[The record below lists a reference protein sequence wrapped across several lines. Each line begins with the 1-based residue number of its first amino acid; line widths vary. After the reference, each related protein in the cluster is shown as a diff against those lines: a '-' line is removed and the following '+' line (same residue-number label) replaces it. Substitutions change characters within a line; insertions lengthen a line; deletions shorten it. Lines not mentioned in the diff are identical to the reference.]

1 MGAKRAAENAP
12 SISANAFDDFQS
24 TDLIGYDVP
33 SKKSHEARVS
43 LNSSGLTP
51 TAASTAVSAASGV
64 WLRRVLL
71 TVAAFETLVG
81 GLIDLAGVP
90 DLDIIN
96 ARLFIHPFLAIAALV
111 LAARRYLRAAIVV
124 LAAYI
129 LAALAIGWSL
139 DFALGGLSLLAQ
151 QVIFGPLAVT
161 AIVLAILDKLLWLGA
176 VFVALPS
183 ANLLLGMIPLILF
196 TIGVMIYGAA
206 PNRRRIAANIAKLP
220 ELVRNPVQSAPI
232 PLPRVVVVWLKLPW
246 KRNVPSFPLGRIGSL
261 HAVGRRHN
269 LSYRLFFCRSN
280 QQRHSVWRMEDTHMR
295 QSLYGILI
303 GAAAVVATS
312 SIAFAGEQKLE
323 FKLVTRL
330 VNPTTVLEAA
340 NIEGQT
346 MIVSKAVGVAYFKDG
361 RVASK
366 DFIITLELR
375 NGSGPYKGYSTY
387 TFEDGSSITAS
398 FTGERKSGESHGIY
412 TIVSGTGTY
421 ANATG

>member
-1 MGAKRAAENAP
+1 MSALPIRVACGLLKPILAGGQTFDLILPPINVMGAKRAAENAS

-24 TDLIGYDVP
+24 TGLIGYDEE
-33 SKKSHEARVS
+33 SHEARVS

-51 TAASTAVSAASGV
+51 TAASTALSAASGV

-129 LAALAIGWSL
+129 LTALAIGWSL

-161 AIVLAILDKLLWLGA
+161 AIVLAILNKLLSLGA

-206 PNRRRIAANIAKLP
+206 P
-220 ELVRNPVQSAPI
+220 
-232 PLPRVVVVWLKLPW
+232 
-246 KRNVPSFPLGRIGSL
+246 
-261 HAVGRRHN
+261 
-269 LSYRLFFCRSN
+269 
-280 QQRHSVWRMEDTHMR
+280 
-295 QSLYGILI
+295 
-303 GAAAVVATS
+303 
-312 SIAFAGEQKLE
+312 
-323 FKLVTRL
+323 
-330 VNPTTVLEAA
+330 
-340 NIEGQT
+340 
-346 MIVSKAVGVAYFKDG
+346 
-361 RVASK
+361 
-366 DFIITLELR
+366 
-375 NGSGPYKGYSTY
+375 
-387 TFEDGSSITAS
+387 
-398 FTGERKSGESHGIY
+398 
-412 TIVSGTGTY
+412 
-421 ANATG
+421 

>member
-24 TDLIGYDVP
+24 TGLTGYNVP
-33 SKKSHEARVS
+33 SKNSHEARVS

-139 DFALGGLSLLAQ
+139 DFALDGLSLLAQ

-206 PNRRRIAANIAKLP
+206 P
-220 ELVRNPVQSAPI
+220 
-232 PLPRVVVVWLKLPW
+232 
-246 KRNVPSFPLGRIGSL
+246 
-261 HAVGRRHN
+261 
-269 LSYRLFFCRSN
+269 
-280 QQRHSVWRMEDTHMR
+280 
-295 QSLYGILI
+295 
-303 GAAAVVATS
+303 
-312 SIAFAGEQKLE
+312 
-323 FKLVTRL
+323 
-330 VNPTTVLEAA
+330 
-340 NIEGQT
+340 
-346 MIVSKAVGVAYFKDG
+346 
-361 RVASK
+361 
-366 DFIITLELR
+366 
-375 NGSGPYKGYSTY
+375 
-387 TFEDGSSITAS
+387 
-398 FTGERKSGESHGIY
+398 
-412 TIVSGTGTY
+412 
-421 ANATG
+421 

>member
-1 MGAKRAAENAP
+1 VSTRKPGRRSAAKFAH
-12 SISANAFDDFQS
+12 AFDDFQS
-24 TDLIGYDVP
+24 AGLTSYGVP

-81 GLIDLAGVP
+81 GLIDLAAVP

-139 DFALGGLSLLAQ
+139 DFALEGLSLLAQ

-183 ANLLLGMIPLILF
+183 ANLLLGMIP
-196 TIGVMIYGAA
+196 
-206 PNRRRIAANIAKLP
+206 
-220 ELVRNPVQSAPI
+220 
-232 PLPRVVVVWLKLPW
+232 
-246 KRNVPSFPLGRIGSL
+246 
-261 HAVGRRHN
+261 
-269 LSYRLFFCRSN
+269 
-280 QQRHSVWRMEDTHMR
+280 
-295 QSLYGILI
+295 
-303 GAAAVVATS
+303 
-312 SIAFAGEQKLE
+312 
-323 FKLVTRL
+323 
-330 VNPTTVLEAA
+330 
-340 NIEGQT
+340 
-346 MIVSKAVGVAYFKDG
+346 
-361 RVASK
+361 
-366 DFIITLELR
+366 
-375 NGSGPYKGYSTY
+375 
-387 TFEDGSSITAS
+387 
-398 FTGERKSGESHGIY
+398 
-412 TIVSGTGTY
+412 
-421 ANATG
+421 

>member
-24 TDLIGYDVP
+24 TGLTGYNVP
-33 SKKSHEARVS
+33 SKNSHEARVS

-139 DFALGGLSLLAQ
+139 DFALDGLSLLAQ
-151 QVIFGPLAVT
+151 QVIFGPLALT

-206 PNRRRIAANIAKLP
+206 P
-220 ELVRNPVQSAPI
+220 
-232 PLPRVVVVWLKLPW
+232 
-246 KRNVPSFPLGRIGSL
+246 
-261 HAVGRRHN
+261 
-269 LSYRLFFCRSN
+269 
-280 QQRHSVWRMEDTHMR
+280 
-295 QSLYGILI
+295 
-303 GAAAVVATS
+303 
-312 SIAFAGEQKLE
+312 
-323 FKLVTRL
+323 
-330 VNPTTVLEAA
+330 
-340 NIEGQT
+340 
-346 MIVSKAVGVAYFKDG
+346 
-361 RVASK
+361 
-366 DFIITLELR
+366 
-375 NGSGPYKGYSTY
+375 
-387 TFEDGSSITAS
+387 
-398 FTGERKSGESHGIY
+398 
-412 TIVSGTGTY
+412 
-421 ANATG
+421 

>member
-1 MGAKRAAENAP
+1 MRYSPPSAHVCGTCQSGQMQFCGLSTQRVNVMGAKRAVENAP
-12 SISANAFDDFQS
+12 SISANAFDKLPVYRFDR
-24 TDLIGYDVP
+24 LRCPVEE
-33 SKKSHEARVS
+33 SHEARVS

-71 TVAAFETLVG
+71 AVAAFETLVG

-139 DFALGGLSLLAQ
+139 DFALGGLSPLAQ

-206 PNRRRIAANIAKLP
+206 P
-220 ELVRNPVQSAPI
+220 
-232 PLPRVVVVWLKLPW
+232 
-246 KRNVPSFPLGRIGSL
+246 
-261 HAVGRRHN
+261 
-269 LSYRLFFCRSN
+269 
-280 QQRHSVWRMEDTHMR
+280 
-295 QSLYGILI
+295 
-303 GAAAVVATS
+303 
-312 SIAFAGEQKLE
+312 
-323 FKLVTRL
+323 
-330 VNPTTVLEAA
+330 
-340 NIEGQT
+340 
-346 MIVSKAVGVAYFKDG
+346 
-361 RVASK
+361 
-366 DFIITLELR
+366 
-375 NGSGPYKGYSTY
+375 
-387 TFEDGSSITAS
+387 
-398 FTGERKSGESHGIY
+398 
-412 TIVSGTGTY
+412 
-421 ANATG
+421 